1 MLISHTMASR
11 FSSSPSRTSLIL
23 LLLLWALPVCGQSQ
37 NPISGVFKTPS
48 TEPHQK
54 EGKNAESSFEDGIE
68 GLQQKLEG
76 IRNELETAT
85 PLQKGDSTALG
96 EPTEQDLIERR
107 HLLQELLSAYEKHI
121 NFSYKLKDIHQSRID
136 LEGESKT
143 WQDFPDPPPYSID
156 LVDNLRDEMAGHRR
170 EIEAILAEHS
180 IVETSIKELRPAFK
194 ATEKELRRANERL
207 EGTNKQTEIRRL
219 RKQRNLARLRGRYY
233 RAGLASLET
242 ERKVIDDTLAYHR
255 ESLIFL
261 KRKERIATQH
271 AALTKQDLSGKLT
284 TIAEELKS
292 VEKEIEQASMAHDS
306 AQATLQSARKK
317 LRTTR
322 DASAS
327 KTKSGEEKVRE
338 VTRMEAV
345 YEARKAQAN
354 TAEQF
359 LQSLKL
365 YRDAL
370 IGERGIWETRYVLA
384 QSENNDQLNEARDN
398 VLQYLKRAEL
408 WEDYFIAKQDLTGSL
423 INNQQERLSQLTEA
437 DDRGLEQQVLETYIE
452 RADFYRRAILKVKD
466 VARLLRRWQ
475 EEIDHHRRRVPV
487 KERVSDLFSDSMRTV
502 VEIWNYELFT
512 VEDSITIDGQEITG
526 KRGITVNK
534 ILLVIFLLTIGL
546 WLSRLLALR
555 VRTIV
560 MKRFK
565 TEYNVAVLVQRILYI
580 LLASIVVI
588 SALTI
593 VKIPLTVFA
602 FLGGALAIGVGF
614 GAQNL
619 LNNFISGI
627 ILLLERPIKIGDIID
642 VDGVRGRVVNI
653 GSRCSRVHR
662 YDGIDILIP
671 NSSLLEKNVINW
683 TLSDRKLRFEVRVG
697 VAYGSSTRE
706 TSRLIK
712 RAVSEH
718 GKILKDP
725 APLVLFEDFG
735 ENALIFK
742 VYFWLEVT
750 NTMDYRLIASDIRH
764 RIEKLFNEGGI
775 SIAFPQRDVHI
786 DTAEPITVRLTGQ
799 DDIPETPAQ

>member
-1 MLISHTMASR
+1 M
-11 FSSSPSRTSLIL
+11 IL
-23 LLLLWALPVCGQSQ
+23 ALLLWALPVCGLSQ
-37 NPISGVFKTPS
+37 NPINEIFESSATPS
-48 TEPHQK
+48 QQIS
-54 EGKNAESSFEDGIE
+54 EGNAESSFEDNIE
-68 GLQQKLEG
+68 ELQRKLKATRDE
-76 IRNELETAT
+76 IKTAAS
-85 PLQKGDSTALG
+85 PLKDDSAALD
-96 EPTEQDLIERR
+96 EPTEKDLIERR
-107 HLLQELLSAYEKHI
+107 KLLQKLLSAYEKHI
-121 NFSYKLKDIHQSRID
+121 DVSHKLKDIHQSRID
-136 LEGESKT
+136 LKDESKN

-156 LVDNLRDEMAGHRR
+156 LVDNLRDDMAGHNR
-170 EIEAILAEHS
+170 EIEAILAEYS
-180 IVETSIKELRPAFK
+180 IVEASIKELRPAFK
-194 ATEKELRRANERL
+194 TTEKELRRANERL
-207 EGTNKQTEIRRL
+207 EGANKQTEIRRL
-219 RKQRNLARLRGRYY
+219 RKRRNLARLRGRYY

-255 ESLIFL
+255 ESLTFL
-261 KRKERIATQH
+261 KRKEQIATPH
-271 AALTKQDLSGKLT
+271 TALTKQDLSEKLT
-284 TIAEELKS
+284 AIAEELKS
-292 VEKEIEQASMAHDS
+292 VEKEIEQAGTAHES
-306 AQATLQSARKK
+306 AQATLQSTRKK
-317 LRTTR
+317 LRTRR
-322 DASAS
+322 DAVIS
-327 KTKSGEEKVRE
+327 KRKNGEEKTRE

-365 YRDAL
+365 FRDAL
-370 IGERGIWETRYVLA
+370 IGERGIWETRYLLA
-384 QSENNDQLNEARDN
+384 QSENSDKLNEARGD

-408 WEDYFIAKQDLTGSL
+408 WKNYFIAKQDLTGSL

-437 DDRGLEQQVLETYIE
+437 DDRGLEQQVLKTYIE

-487 KERVSDLFSDSMRTV
+487 KERVSDLFSNSMKIV

-512 VEDSITIDGQEITG
+512 VEDSITVDGQEITG
-526 KRGITVNK
+526 KRGITASK
-534 ILLVIFLLTIGL
+534 ILLVILLLTTGL
-546 WLSRLLALR
+546 WLSRRLALR
-555 VRTIV
+555 VRAIA
-560 MKRFK
+560 MRRF
-565 TEYNVAVLVQRILYI
+565 EAEHNVAVLIQRILYI
-580 LLASIVVI
+580 LLVGIVVI

-627 ILLLERPIKIGDIID
+627 ILLLERPIKVGDIID
-642 VDGVRGRVVNI
+642 VDGVRGRVAAI
-653 GSRCSRVHR
+653 GGRCSKVHR

-706 TSRLIK
+706 TSRLIN

-718 GKILKDP
+718 GKILKTP

-750 NTMDYRLIASDIRH
+750 TTVDYRVVASDIRH
-764 RIEKLFNEGGI
+764 RIERLFHEGGI

-786 DTAEPITVRLTGQ
+786 DAAEPITVRLTRQ
-799 DDIPETPAQ
+799 DDTAQNPAP